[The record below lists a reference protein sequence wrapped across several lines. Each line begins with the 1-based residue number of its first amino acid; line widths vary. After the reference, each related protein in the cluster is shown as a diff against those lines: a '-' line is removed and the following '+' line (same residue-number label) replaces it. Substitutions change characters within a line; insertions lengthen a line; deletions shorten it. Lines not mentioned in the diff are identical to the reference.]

1 MAAMTNPPGP
11 PGLPG
16 PYSSDQPQ
24 PPPVIAPVKDPR
36 VNPVVLILLGIALVV
51 GAPAAFFI
59 LRSSGDDK
67 KVGSAG
73 FPVGWTTHTVSVEG
87 FKLGLPP
94 EWNRVEAGTVDESLD
109 AVRKDNPELAQV
121 IESQLSGSLSTF
133 VKFFAFDTRSPT
145 LAEEFATNANV
156 VVESLPA
163 GVEFDEYLQANLSQ
177 LREVPK
183 VSVSLE
189 DDNLALPGGRA
200 ALIRSTFS
208 LNSPDGEREVS
219 VTQYVFLK
227 GGRGFI
233 LSMTTTPGHAA
244 TYEPLWEQIAKT
256 FEPL

>member
-1 MAAMTNPPGP
+1 MFAPPKG
-11 PGLPG
+11 
-16 PYSSDQPQ
+16 S
-24 PPPVIAPVKDPR
+24 K

-51 GAPAAFFI
+51 GVPAAFLI
-59 LRSSGDDK
+59 LRSSDSDK
-67 KVGSAG
+67 TVGSAPI
-73 FPVGWTTHTVSVEG
+73 PVGWTTHTVSADG
-87 FKLGLPP
+87 FKLELPP

-163 GVEFDEYLQANLSQ
+163 GVEFDEYLQANISQ
-177 LREVPK
+177 LRAVPK

-189 DDNLALPGGRA
+189 DDNVALPGGRA
-200 ALIRSTFS
+200 ALIRSTFT
-208 LNSPDGEREVS
+208 LNSPDGERQVS
-219 VTQYVFLK
+219 VTQYIFLK
-227 GGRGFI
+227 GNRGFI

-244 TYEPLWEQIAKT
+244 TYEPLWVQIAKT